1 MRPTIVNRI
10 ERLERRDPPSAALVI
25 VRQIVR
31 PDGTIVRPDC
41 FQSRDGRAWRRSIGE
56 TPEDFQARVIE
67 EARQGAQGR
76 AVSVRPNFATEG
88 D

>member
-1 MRPTIVNRI
+1 MRHTVVTRI
-10 ERLERRDPPSAALVI
+10 ERLERRNTPPVALVI

-31 PDGTIVRPDC
+31 PDGAIAAPDC
-41 FQSRDGRAWRRSIGE
+41 LQSRDGRAWRSAVNE

-76 AVSVRPNFATEG
+76 VVSLRPNFATEG